1 MKSNFL
7 LIGAIAFGII
17 GITDAAPRAG
27 VGSMGGAGGGMM
39 GGMPN
44 TAKLGGAMAK
54 IFGEKTT
61 FTADMESKTTGDK
74 AMTIPGRMSFD
85 GGKSRTEIDMAQAK
99 GNALPPEM
107 AAQMKAMG
115 MEKMIAISLPEKKI
129 NYIIYPAMEAYVEMD
144 FSEPNSKTKS
154 EEYKVKTQEL
164 GKETLDG
171 RPTIKSKVIISDS
184 STQVMEAIVWNAPDL
199 KSFPVKVEQ
208 EMEGTTITT
217 SFKNVKF
224 DKPAASQFEP
234 PANFKKHTTMMEL
247 MQEMVMKQMQGAGG
261 MNGMGMPPQ
270 KAQKR

>member
-154 EEYKVKTQEL
+154 EEYKVKTPCACWVLCAFGARRVLPCRRRQMHGL
-164 GKETLDG
+164 IQRFSPISFSTLS
-171 RPTIKSKVIISDS
+171 PHNTH
-184 STQVMEAIVWNAPDL
+184 NPD
-199 KSFPVKVEQ
+199 FPAW
-208 EMEGTTITT
+208 
-217 SFKNVKF
+217 S
-224 DKPAASQFEP
+224 P
-234 PANFKKHTTMMEL
+234 
-247 MQEMVMKQMQGAGG
+247 
-261 MNGMGMPPQ
+261 
-270 KAQKR
+270 